1 MKRKDTNRAA
11 VILTAAT
18 LATLIVIPATGSA
31 ANLSGSSFAVKA
43 VNKEEAAKHFAIRPL
58 FSGTPAPT
66 APPTTAPTTPP
77 TTTPPTTTPTAPPTT
92 APGPTPTSEF
102 DFAWAI
108 ESDGSARVQS
118 LRPGYLVTDIV
129 IPETVSLAVSS
140 GGTVTPGSGTPRT
153 VTAIDNQAFAG
164 KGLTSV
170 IIPDSVRK
178 IGAYAFDNNK
188 LTSIKLPSSLTA
200 IDASVFS
207 NNLLTSV
214 TISDQ
219 IKTIGNNAFYKNKI
233 TSLSIGKSVTTMGI
247 FAFQY
252 NNLSSLVLPDSVTAI
267 GAYGFANNQLTSV
280 GIPPKLTA
288 LKASVFRANRLTSVT
303 IPSGITTIEESAF
316 RENTSLKT
324 VYMEGNAPTTFVAAD
339 TTGSFD
345 LAAGKTVYY
354 KSGATGFTSPTWKG
368 YATATY

>member
-1 MKRKDTNRAA
+1 MKRKDTSRAA

-18 LATLIVIPATGSA
+18 LATLIVVPVTGSA

-77 TTTPPTTTPTAPPTT
+77 TTTPTAPPTT
-92 APGPTPTSEF
+92 APGPTPTSAFE
-102 DFAWAI
+102 FAWAI

-140 GGTVTPGSGTPRT
+140 GGIVTPGSGTPRT
-153 VTAIDNQAFAG
+153 VTAIDGQAFAG

-267 GAYGFANNQLTSV
+267 GDYGFANNQLTSV

-288 LKASVFRANRLTSVT
+288 LKASVFRANSLTSVT
-303 IPSGITTIEESAF
+303 IPSGIITIEESAF
-316 RENTSLKT
+316 RENTSLT
-324 VYMEGNAPTTFVAAD
+324 AVYMEGNAPTTFTAAGSN
-339 TTGSFD
+339 GSFG

-354 KSGATGFTSPTWKG
+354 KSGAARFTSPVWKD
-368 YATATY
+368 YTTATY